1 MIIKNAIKCRKC
13 GDVIESTSTHDF
25 KICSCG
31 ACAVDGGHEYL
42 RRSAPSLDDF
52 IDLSVVKLD
61 ESADKLFSHNGTAGR
76 GVAATYCFIQLIVAH
91 MCGRKLGI
99 LFCLS
104 VRRLLQ

>member
-13 GDVIESTSTHDF
+13 GGCYRIYLDTRP
-25 KICSCG
+25 KICSRG

-61 ESADKLFSHNGTAGR
+61 ESADKLFFS
-76 GVAATYCFIQLIVAH
+76 
-91 MCGRKLGI
+91 
-99 LFCLS
+99 
-104 VRRLLQ
+104 

>member
-42 RRSAPSLDDF
+42 RRSAPF
-52 IDLSVVKLD
+52 RAV
-61 ESADKLFSHNGTAGR
+61 AG
-76 GVAATYCFIQLIVAH
+76 
-91 MCGRKLGI
+91 
-99 LFCLS
+99 
-104 VRRLLQ
+104 

>member
-42 RRSAPSLDDF
+42 RCSAPSLDDF

-61 ESADKLFSHNGTAGR
+61 ESADKLFFS
-76 GVAATYCFIQLIVAH
+76 
-91 MCGRKLGI
+91 
-99 LFCLS
+99 
-104 VRRLLQ
+104 